1 VKIFLKI
8 AVVVFLLITLV
19 LPAGC
24 SNNPTTEQPLDK
36 AVIIDQLSLHD
47 PNPEF
52 IATAKQILESFGFTV
67 DVWQGEDINVDFYRK
82 LPAMGYRFVLLRV
95 HSGTLVSQE
104 GETTTTSD
112 TTYLF
117 TNEEYSATKYVM
129 DQLSDRVSNALM
141 QEDTPLVFAVN
152 SEFIKSAD
160 GTFNGSFILSMG
172 CESFKYN
179 DMPAAFL
186 EKGASVYIGWSDI
199 VTLEYVDK
207 ATIDLMTNLFT
218 AKMTLS
224 EGISTTLNRLGY
236 DPYYNSYLKCTP
248 SSSAN
253 KTMVDILGNLV
264 K

>member
-1 VKIFLKI
+1 MKFLLKI
-8 AVVVFLLITLV
+8 TAVLFLLVTLV

-24 SNNPTTEQPLDK
+24 SNNPTTEQPLNK
-36 AVIIDQLSLHD
+36 AVIVDQLSLRD

-52 IATAKQILESFGFTV
+52 ITTTKQILESFGFTV
-67 DVWQGEDINVDFYRK
+67 DVWQGVDITVDFYRK
-82 LPAMGYRFVLLRV
+82 LPSMGYRFVLLRA

-117 TNEEYSATKYVM
+117 TNEEYSTTKYVM
-129 DQLSDRVSNALM
+129 DQLADRVSNALM
-141 QEDTPLVFAVN
+141 QEDMPLVFAVN
-152 SEFIKSAD
+152 SEFIKNAD
-160 GTFNGSFILSMG
+160 GKFNDSFILSMG

-186 EKGASVYIGWSDI
+186 EKGASVYIGWSDV
-199 VTLEYVDK
+199 VTLEYVDR
-207 ATIDLMTNLFT
+207 ATTDLMNNLFT

-224 EGISTTLNRLGY
+224 EGISTTLSRLGY
-236 DPYYNSYLKCTP
+236 DPYYNSYLRCTP

-253 KTMVDILGNLV
+253 KTMVDILGQL